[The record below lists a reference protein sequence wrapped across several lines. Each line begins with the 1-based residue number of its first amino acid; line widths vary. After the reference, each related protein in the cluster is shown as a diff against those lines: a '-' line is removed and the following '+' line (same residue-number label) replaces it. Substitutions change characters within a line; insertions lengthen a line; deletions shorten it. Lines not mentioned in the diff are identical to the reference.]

1 MRPIGA
7 TGTKNYGGFITSEE
21 LNRDWTGQALY
32 RTVDRMVRSD
42 PVVRA
47 ALMMVMLPI
56 AEAEWTVEPAG
67 TEPEDLAV
75 AEFVRR
81 ALLEHLDW
89 RKVVWQAIPARYGH
103 AVLEET
109 YEAAEWSLS
118 VPDAEGEEQEL
129 PTRTFWVP
137 AAYQPRLGR
146 TIWRWIVDSTG
157 RLEAIEQQ
165 RLDPANGQYSVVQI
179 PTSQLVVVT
188 NEQEGDDYT
197 GISIL
202 RSAYRSWYTK
212 EKLELIDAIAKER
225 GGAGVFVGYVPDK
238 DWDAEADGMEENLR
252 ALRANEESFLVLR
265 VSDNKD
271 EPGQSVEAL
280 DMKASS
286 QADCMPS
293 LDYHCRQILW
303 SVLGAWQY
311 LGQGAVGSR
320 ATAEAQDDPFYLGL
334 NYMAGTIAS
343 AFNRQVVQRLVAL
356 NFNTDRF
363 PTLRCGE
370 IAPLDVGAWASGVAQ
385 VITAGG
391 IEHDESLEAALRA
404 KFDLP
409 DKLITED
416 EDEDEDEPEETPESE
431 PPSPDDEP
439 TEPDDPPAPEGDAT
453 SSEDAPEA
461 DPTERALSAG
471 VPPGEHG
478 PSDAP
483 SGRWRALTPAEQHV
497 SLDAIDATVEE
508 QRQRYEALCRD
519 EAVRIASHFTSQL
532 AGLADD
538 ADLTRPAEM
547 QDALASQIEDVLAAT
562 AQFGRV
568 SVRQE
573 LASQRP
579 TALATLP
586 VPDSPQGLVRWLQRS
601 AKASARRIVDR
612 LRGQAETLA
621 SQPGPGGGPPKPER
635 ALAALT
641 SAAESGLRAEAVAT
655 VSQALSAG
663 RRAETDAAAAEGLAT
678 TAQYSAILDT
688 GTCGP
693 CGALDGEMYEVGSP
707 EYEDDYPPL
716 ADCEGGTRCRC
727 IMILI
732 ADDEVPSER

>member
-1 MRPIGA
+1 
-7 TGTKNYGGFITSEE
+7 
-21 LNRDWTGQALY
+21 
-32 RTVDRMVRSD
+32 MVRSD

-109 YEAAEWSLS
+109 YESADWSLS
-118 VPDAEGEEQEL
+118 VPDEDGEEQEL
-129 PTRTFWVP
+129 PSRTYWVP

-238 DWDAEADGMEENLR
+238 DWESEAGGMEENLR

-265 VSDNKD
+265 IGDNETD
-271 EPGQSVEAL
+271 PGQKVEAL

-343 AFNRQVVQRLVAL
+343 AFNRQVVQRLVSL
-356 NFNTDRF
+356 NFGTDRY

-391 IEHDESLEAALRA
+391 IEHDEGLEAALRS

-409 DKLITED
+409 DKLIS
-416 EDEDEDEPEETPESE
+416 EDEPEEDEETVTDETPPVVHMPPTNE
-431 PPSPDDEP
+431 PPTSEGAASSPAPDD
-439 TEPDDPPAPEGDAT
+439 D
-453 SSEDAPEA
+453 EA
-461 DPTERALSAG
+461 DPTERALSAA
-471 VPPGEHG
+471 VPPADTGA
-478 PSDAP
+478 SDAP
-483 SGRWRALTPAEQHV
+483 SGRWRALTPVEQHV
-497 SLDAIDATVEE
+497 SLDQIDATVEE

-519 EAVRIASHFTSQL
+519 DAFRIATHFTSQL
-532 AGLADD
+532 AGLPED
-538 ADLTRPAEM
+538 ALLDRPQELE
-547 QDALASQIEDVLAAT
+547 DALADQIEQVLSAA

-579 TALATLP
+579 TALGTLP
-586 VPDSPQGLVRWLQRS
+586 LPDSPEGLVTWLRRS
-601 AKASARRIVDR
+601 AKASARALVDR
-612 LRGQAETLA
+612 VRARAQSLA
-621 SQPGPGGGPPKPER
+621 GAPGPGGGPPRSER
-635 ALAALT
+635 TLAALT
-641 SAAESGLRAEAVAT
+641 TSAEQGLRAEAVAT

-663 RRAETDAAAAEGLAT
+663 RRAETDAVAQEGVAL

-693 CGALDGEMYEVGSP
+693 CSSLDGEMYEVGS
-707 EYEDDYPPL
+707 EDYERDYPPL
-716 ADCEGGTRCRC
+716 WECEGGTRCRC
-727 IMILI
+727 LMVII
-732 ADDEVPSER
+732 ASDEVPSER